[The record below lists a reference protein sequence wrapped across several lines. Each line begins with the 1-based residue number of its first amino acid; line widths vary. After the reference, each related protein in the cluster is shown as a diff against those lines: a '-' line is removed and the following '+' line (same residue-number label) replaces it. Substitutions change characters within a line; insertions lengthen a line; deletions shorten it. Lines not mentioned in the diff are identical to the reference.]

1 MLDYILHLSPGILIA
16 LVIVIFIGLI
26 AQAAL
31 YAKANEPWIAALVP
45 VWNVIIF
52 VDVVGRP
59 KWQSWIIMVPGI
71 VMAAMVIMY
80 WPQLDGLFPV
90 IDPETLVASPWGI
103 KSSFADATIPLA
115 VIGVAAIPMII
126 FMMIIFTEICESFG
140 QHKTSDKVLAIIFNG
155 AYILFAI
162 ALAPSA
168 QYEAPWYKKKRGLP
182 YTVPEDPRKRKAQQI
197 AGARAVSKAAGHEAG
212 HGKHGTA
219 KTTVNRPRPG
229 AKR

>member
-1 MLDYILHLSPGILIA
+1 MLDFILHLSPGILIA
-16 LVIVIFIGLI
+16 LAVIIFIGLI

-31 YAKANEPWIAALVP
+31 YAKANEPWVAALVP

-71 VMAAMVIMY
+71 IIAAMILIY

-90 IDPETLVASPWGI
+90 IDSETLVAGPWGT
-103 KSSFADATIPLA
+103 KSSFADATIPLT
-115 VIGVAAIPMII
+115 VIGIAAVPMIV

-140 QHKTSDKVLAIIFNG
+140 QHKTSDKILAIIFNG

-162 ALAPSA
+162 ALSPTA

-182 YTVPEDPRKRKAQQI
+182 YTVPEDPRKIKAAQMAKAQ
-197 AGARAVSKAAGHEAG
+197 AMAKAQG
-212 HGKHGTA
+212 HGHYG
-219 KTTVNRPRPG
+219 
-229 AKR
+229 KRK

>member
-1 MLDYILHLSPGILIA
+1 MLDFILHLSPGILIA
-16 LVIVIFIGLI
+16 LAVMIFIGLI

-71 VMAAMVIMY
+71 IIAAMVIIY

-90 IDPETLVASPWGI
+90 IDSETLVAGPWGT
-103 KSSFADATIPLA
+103 KSSFADATVPLA
-115 VIGVAAIPMII
+115 VIGIASIPMIV

-162 ALAPSA
+162 ALSPTA

-182 YTVPEDPRKRKAQQI
+182 YTVPEDPRKIKAQQM
-197 AGARAVSKAAGHEAG
+197 AKAQAMAKAQG
-212 HGKHGTA
+212 HGHY
-219 KTTVNRPRPG
+219 
-229 AKR
+229 AKRK

>member
-1 MLDYILHLSPGILIA
+1 MLDFILHLSPGILIA
-16 LVIVIFIGLI
+16 LAVIIFIGLI

-31 YAKANEPWIAALVP
+31 YAKANEPWVAALVP

-71 VMAAMVIMY
+71 IIAAMILIY

-90 IDPETLVASPWGI
+90 VDSETLEAGVWGA
-103 KSSFADATIPLA
+103 KSSFADATVPLA
-115 VIGVAAIPMII
+115 VIGVAAVPMIV

-140 QHKTSDKVLAIIFNG
+140 QHKTSDKILAIIFNG

-162 ALAPSA
+162 ALSPTA

-182 YTVPEDPRKRKAQQI
+182 YTVPEDPRKIKAQQM
-197 AGARAVSKAAGHEAG
+197 AKAQAMAKAQG
-212 HGKHGTA
+212 HGHYG
-219 KTTVNRPRPG
+219 
-229 AKR
+229 KRK